1 MSTSNP
7 SYKPS
12 EGKREEFRKYL
23 EKNGVMD
30 ALTRVLVNLYEEVD
44 KPEDA
49 LEYIRDKLAVIAG
62 LETNKQLQTKL
73 NDAEDRIKE
82 LEAALQ
88 TEEKTGKVDR
98 SSLTDG
104 SATQQADIAPAE
116 DVTAKAD
123 DPVSPT
129 EEPPSSE
136 TQDNADVEQ

>member
-1 MSTSNP
+1 MTTPNP

-62 LETNKQLQTKL
+62 LETNKQLQMKIE
-73 NDAEDRIKE
+73 DAEEKIKA
-82 LEAALQ
+82 LEAQLQ
-88 TEEKTGKVDR
+88 ASGDGEPSAEATGGAEEAP
-98 SSLTDG
+98 
-104 SATQQADIAPAE
+104 SA
-116 DVTAKAD
+116 VK
-123 DPVSPT
+123 T
-129 EEPPSSE
+129 EEPEP
-136 TQDNADVEQ
+136 EQTSPPENPEAEQPQ